1 LRIGIACWPT
11 YGGSGAVATELG
23 IALADHGHKVHFIT
37 YAPPVRLDALRR
49 DIVFHQ
55 VSVSAYP
62 LFRFPP
68 YDLAL
73 ASKMAEVTEEHGL
86 DLLHVHYAIPHAA
99 AALTAREL
107 LGGKG
112 PKIVVTLHGT
122 DITVVGTDPAYRRTT
137 RHAIDRSDGVTAVS
151 QWLVDETIRVFQ
163 PHRAMR
169 RIPNFVD
176 LERFRPGCTAGFHE
190 RLADPG
196 EAVLMHVSNFRP
208 VKRVLDVVRVFA
220 KVKAER
226 PARLVLVGDGPER
239 PKAEEE
245 ARRLG
250 VAGRVAFLGERTE
263 IERLLAAADLFLL
276 PSESESFGLAA
287 LEAMACGVPV
297 IATRTGGIPELVE
310 DGVSGLLAATGD
322 VDGMAAFAIGLLG
335 DADRK
340 RAFSEAAR
348 ARASE
353 FDRKDVVRLYEDYY
367 EEVLG
372 TQGASV
378 SETDTL

>member
-1 LRIGIACWPT
+1 VRIGIACWPT
-11 YGGSGAVATELG
+11 FGGSGAVATELG
-23 IALADHGHKVHFIT
+23 LALADKGHSIHFIT
-37 YAPPVRLDALRR
+37 YAPPVRLDLLRR
-49 DIVFHQ
+49 EIRFHQ

-73 ASKMAEVTEEHGL
+73 ASKMAEVSEEHSL

-99 AALTAREL
+99 AALTAREM

-112 PKIVVTLHGT
+112 PRILVTLHGT

-137 RHAIDRSDGVTAVS
+137 QYAIDRSDGVTAVS
-151 QWLVDETIRVFQ
+151 QWLVDETIKVFQ
-163 PHRAMR
+163 PHRPMR

-176 LERFRPGCTAGFHE
+176 LERYRPGCREGLQE
-190 RLADPG
+190 RLAAP
-196 EAVLMHVSNFRP
+196 EESILMHVSNFRP

-220 KVKAER
+220 KVV
-226 PARLVLVGDGPER
+226 PFVPSRLVFVGDGPER

-250 VAGRVAFLGERTE
+250 VADRVAFLGERVE
-263 IERLLAAADLFLL
+263 VEALLPAADLFLL

-297 IATRTGGIPELVE
+297 LGTRTGGLPELVE
-310 DGVSGLLAATGD
+310 PEKNGYLCTTGD
-322 VDGMAAFAIGLLG
+322 VDCMAASAVALLK
-335 DADRK
+335 DEERHRSFRESARE
-340 RAFSEAAR
+340 RAK
-348 ARASE
+348 E
-353 FDRKDVVRLYEDYY
+353 FDRTHVVRLYEDYY
-367 EEVLG
+367 EEILG
-372 TQGASV
+372 G
-378 SETDTL
+378 